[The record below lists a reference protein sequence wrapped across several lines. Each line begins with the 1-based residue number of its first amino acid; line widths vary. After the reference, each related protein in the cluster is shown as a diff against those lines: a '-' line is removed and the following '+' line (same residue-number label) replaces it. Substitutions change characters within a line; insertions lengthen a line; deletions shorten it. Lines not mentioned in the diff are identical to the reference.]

1 MPKTLLAMEPRHDF
15 AVVEMAMRGP
25 GQIAELALT
34 AEPTIAVITNVGTAH
49 IGLLGSEQAIADA
62 KCELL
67 AELRPDGVAVLN
79 ADDERL
85 MATAAKVWS
94 GRTVTYGLTAGEV
107 RGELVGLD
115 QLVVDG
121 VTVPLPL
128 PGAHNGRNFLA
139 AIAVARIL
147 GLDEAPLAAGIDIQ
161 MPEGRA
167 TQHQLPG
174 DIVLLDET
182 YNAGLESMTAA
193 LHLLAKTPG
202 KRHLALLGTMGEL
215 GDRAPE
221 FHRRIGQLAAELK
234 LDHLYVLINDSTA
247 EAIVT
252 GVAQSPTPIPCT
264 PFATHGEAIAALQP
278 ALRAGDRL
286 LLKASHSIGL
296 DKVVKGLIEAYES

>member
-1 MPKTLLAMEPRHDF
+1 MESSHDF

-67 AELRPDGVAVLN
+67 AELSPDGIAVLN
-79 ADDERL
+79 ADDDRL

-115 QLVVDG
+115 QVVVDG

-128 PGAHNGRNFLA
+128 PGAHNARNFLA

-147 GLDEAPLAAGIDIQ
+147 GLDETPLAAGIKIP

-215 GDRAPE
+215 GDHAPE
-221 FHRRIGQLAAELK
+221 FHEQIGRLAADLK
-234 LDHLYVLINDSTA
+234 LDHLYVLTNDATA
-247 EAIVT
+247 EAMVP
-252 GVAQSPTPIPCT
+252 GAMQHPQPIPCT
-264 PFATHGEAIAALQP
+264 TFATHGEAIAALREE
-278 ALRAGDRL
+278 LGAGDRL

-296 DKVVKGLIEAYES
+296 DKVVKGLLAAYAS